1 MFRRVR
7 NRYAPVPEM
16 RGTAHEMPFA
26 ALAVMRDE
34 RGLAALH
41 RSNGTSLQTAP
52 QETSSAA
59 HRLLPI
65 EVSAETGRVESP
77 AAAAKP
83 QIDLDELVEKAWQK
97 LMRKLTIEQER
108 RGYTRW
114 A

>member
-1 MFRRVR
+1 
-7 NRYAPVPEM
+7 
-16 RGTAHEMPFA
+16 MPFA

-59 HRLLPI
+59 NRLLPI

>member
-1 MFRRVR
+1 
-7 NRYAPVPEM
+7 
-16 RGTAHEMPFA
+16 MPFA

-34 RGLAALH
+34 RGLAVLH

-52 QETSSAA
+52 RRR
-59 HRLLPI
+59 HRPQVARCQSKLARKL
-65 EVSAETGRVESP
+65 ARVESP

-83 QIDLDELVEKAWQK
+83 QIDLDEMVEKAWQK
-97 LMRKLTIEQER
+97 LMRKLTIERER